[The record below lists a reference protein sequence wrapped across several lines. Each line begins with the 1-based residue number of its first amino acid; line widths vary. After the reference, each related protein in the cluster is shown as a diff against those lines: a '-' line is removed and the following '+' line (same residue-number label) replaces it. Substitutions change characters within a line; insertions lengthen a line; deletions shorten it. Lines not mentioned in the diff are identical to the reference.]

1 MLFRLY
7 ILFLAVGRIKV
18 IVSPI
23 GVITRK
29 TGIMLRTIVS
39 PYRYSADIYDV
50 VLAILMMLIR
60 ICGVFRVVE
69 SNDGSKV
76 SASRFD

>member
-1 MLFRLY
+1 
-7 ILFLAVGRIKV
+7 
-18 IVSPI
+18 
-23 GVITRK
+23 
-29 TGIMLRTIVS
+29 MLRTIVS